1 MRRAYT
7 VSPCGLVGEIFSD
20 GHIMLVG
27 KVRPGFW
34 IAHMIGARGESPEK
48 YVMIQWQ
55 DGWLDQL
62 KQQKAVDDYCST
74 RTMPIVN
81 YNVTL
86 SHWERPENR
95 QRDQGVT
102 SHFRPF
108 VLNDHDDDAGHD
120 DLAEN
125 EPDVN
130 LEDLMAS
137 LSAVCTFGS
146 PEELR
151 EQALRIYA
159 SRAGA

>member
-34 IAHMIGARGESPEK
+34 IAHMIGARGESPDK
-48 YVMIQWQ
+48 YVMIHWQ

-62 KQQKAVDDYCST
+62 KQQKAVEDYCAS
-74 RTMPIVN
+74 RVIPIVN
-81 YNVTL
+81 CNVPL
-86 SHWERPENR
+86 LHWEQPE
-95 QRDQGVT
+95 QGYT
-102 SHFRPF
+102 SNCKPF
-108 VLNDHDDDAGHD
+108 AFNDHDHVEAGHND
-120 DLAEN
+120 FIED

-159 SRAGA
+159 LRTGA